1 MELFTDDNYEANFE
15 FNLVSSDYIFF
26 FKKNVYIFSQII
38 LQKCKKIKRK
48 KASQTRIIT
57 LFFLPHLICKQIFLL
72 ALYGYLFA
80 MRKFSETRAGIIR
93 SNHRFQ
99 QFFFIYK
106 INNQTNLSPNYS
118 NFVDCEIH
126 LLYIN
131 STITECSSSFF
142 FLVKKVIMKQIA
154 RTINIV
160 RISYLLVT
168 FISISISRVLQIV
181 DHIGRFFSLLFK
193 N

>member
-1 MELFTDDNYEANFE
+1 MVICLQCANFRKHAP
-15 FNLVSSDYIFF
+15 VSS
-26 FKKNVYIFSQII
+26 VQI
-38 LQKCKKIKRK
+38 
-48 KASQTRIIT
+48 TD
-57 LFFLPHLICKQIFLL
+57 
-72 ALYGYLFA
+72 
-80 MRKFSETRAGIIR
+80 
-93 SNHRFQ
+93 SNS
-99 QFFFIYK
+99 FFFIYK

-142 FLVKKVIMKQIA
+142 FLVKKVIMKWIA